1 MVRIRDLVRGPRGR
15 EINRLLFAAGEKVA
29 VEAQIAI
36 TRGAVSGKNHVP
48 SRPGQ
53 PPNNDTGV
61 LAGNIEV
68 VNKRPGVVEVSSN
81 APYSE
86 YLEYGTSKM
95 AARPF
100 MRPTRDKME
109 KPVRRFVQQGINRIM
124 RRP

>member
-61 LAGNIEV
+61 LANNIEV

-86 YLEYGTSKM
+86 HLEYGTSKM

-109 KPVRRFVQQGINRIM
+109 KPVRAFVQRGINAIM